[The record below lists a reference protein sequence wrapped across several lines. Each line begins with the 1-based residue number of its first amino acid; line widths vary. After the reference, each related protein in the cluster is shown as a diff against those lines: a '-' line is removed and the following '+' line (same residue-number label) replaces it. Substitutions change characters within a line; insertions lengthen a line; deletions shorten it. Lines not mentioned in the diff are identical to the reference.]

1 MAKKELTGARA
12 AAPAFSEGGGTGIL
26 KIDVKSNKTEDTV
39 SIVNSVMTLQY
50 YESILQDSVRA
61 SVTYTD
67 TGNTIHERTA
77 MEGLPIV
84 GQETVNLKFS
94 DNNENTID
102 TLMFVNKVSPI
113 FEDTRTSVV
122 QLNLASREYIWNEKV
137 RVNKRFDGEISDHV
151 KKILTDPN
159 FLGPNDA
166 LKAVEGYK
174 QKELD
179 IEQTSSKQNFIG
191 NNKKP
196 YYIINWLSRG
206 AVSKESSLG
215 NSAGYIF
222 WETSDKFIFKSIDSL
237 MNTTTNKP
245 KKKIIYN
252 ESPDAGGGSIPEG
265 YDYKAFEYSVDNAVN
280 IQNKL
285 KMGAYS
291 NSIIT
296 FDPYDCAYKVIT
308 PNAGNTKDAPKAQ
321 GNEKNLKKAGKELP
335 ELNKV
340 FTNPGENKEFSR
352 TTYYVLDK
360 GSLPEGSGEGT
371 EQEQLGEKSKEENYN
386 PAQVLNQGIM
396 RLNQLFALK
405 VTITI
410 PGDFSLHAG
419 DAIYVD
425 APQLQS
431 DIETDEVD
439 KQVGGNYIICDL
451 CHYLSPKYT
460 LTKLVLIRDS
470 FGRKPKERG

>member
-1 MAKKELTGARA
+1 MAQAQITGSLA
-12 AAPAFSEGGGTGIL
+12 AEPAFGVNGGGLGI
-26 KIDVKSNKTEDTV
+26 KQIDLKSNKGEDTV
-39 SIVNSVMTLQY
+39 SIVNSVMSFQY
-50 YESILQDSVRA
+50 YESLLQDAVRA
-61 SVTYTD
+61 TVTYTD
-67 TGNTIHERTA
+67 TGTTINGKTA

-84 GQETVNLKFS
+84 GQETVNLKFT
-94 DNNENTID
+94 DNNNNQIEA
-102 TLMFVNKVSPI
+102 LMFVNKVSPLL
-113 FEDTRTSVV
+113 EDARTSVV
-122 QLNLASREYIWNEKV
+122 QLELASREYIWNEKV
-137 RVNKRFDGEISDHV
+137 RVNKRFDGEISEHV

-166 LKAVEGYK
+166 LKALDGYK

-179 IEQTSSKQNFIG
+179 IEQTSNKQNFIG

-215 NSAGYIF
+215 NSAGYFF
-222 WETSDKFIFKSIDSL
+222 WETSEKFYFKSIDSL
-237 MNTTTNKP
+237 MDTTTNKP
-245 KKKIIYN
+245 KKRIIYN
-252 ESPDAGGGSIPEG
+252 ESPDKNGSIPEG
-265 YDYKAFEYSVDNAVN
+265 YDYKALQYSVDNAVN
-280 IQNKL
+280 VQNKL

-291 NSIIT
+291 TRIIT
-296 FDPYDCAYKVIT
+296 FDPYNCAYKVIT
-308 PNAGNTKDAPKAQ
+308 PNAGNTKDAPTAQ

-352 TTYYVLDK
+352 TTYYVLDN

-371 EQEQLGEKSKEENYN
+371 EQEQLGEKSKKENYN

-405 VTITI
+405 TTITI
-410 PGDFSLHAG
+410 AGDFSLHAG

-425 APQLQS
+425 ARQLSKDLKASQ
-431 DIETDEVD
+431 VD
-439 KQVGGNYIICDL
+439 KQVGGNYIICDV
-451 CHYLSPKYT
+451 CHYLSPKHT

-470 FGRKPKERG
+470 FGRKPMDRG

>member
-1 MAKKELTGARA
+1 
-12 AAPAFSEGGGTGIL
+12 
-26 KIDVKSNKTEDTV
+26 
-39 SIVNSVMTLQY
+39 
-50 YESILQDSVRA
+50 
-61 SVTYTD
+61 
-67 TGNTIHERTA
+67 
-77 MEGLPIV
+77 
-84 GQETVNLKFS
+84 
-94 DNNENTID
+94 
-102 TLMFVNKVSPI
+102 
-113 FEDTRTSVV
+113 
-122 QLNLASREYIWNEKV
+122 
-137 RVNKRFDGEISDHV
+137 
-151 KKILTDPN
+151 
-159 FLGPNDA
+159 
-166 LKAVEGYK
+166 
-174 QKELD
+174 
-179 IEQTSSKQNFIG
+179 
-191 NNKKP
+191 
-196 YYIINWLSRG
+196 
-206 AVSKESSLG
+206 
-215 NSAGYIF
+215 
-222 WETSDKFIFKSIDSL
+222 
-237 MNTTTNKP
+237 
-245 KKKIIYN
+245 
-252 ESPDAGGGSIPEG
+252 
-265 YDYKAFEYSVDNAVN
+265 
-280 IQNKL
+280 
-285 KMGAYS
+285 MGAYS
-291 NSIIT
+291 TRIIT

-340 FTNPGENKEFSR
+340 FTSTGENKEFSR